1 MWGILLLAAMTLADV
16 EKLLEQGRNLSA
28 NPLQRLEQRLKANPD
43 DAAVRIQLLAWY
55 TENASTAG
63 EATAKAA
70 RVDHILWFLKY
81 EPKNP
86 VLTHSSAVGKLNC
99 ETKPTSRDEEQ
110 ACELQERQRK

>member
-1 MWGILLLAAMTLADV
+1 MWGILLFAAMTLADV

-43 DAAVRIQLLAWY
+43 DAAARIQLLAWY

-63 EATAKAA
+63 EATAKVA

-81 EPKNP
+81 DAKNP
-86 VLTHSSAVGKLNC
+86 VLTHSSGVGKLNC

>member
-1 MWGILLLAAMTLADV
+1 MLFFTAMTLANV

-28 NPLQRLEQRLKANPD
+28 NPLQRLEQRLKENPD
-43 DAAVRIQLLAWY
+43 DAAARIQLLAWY
-55 TENASTAG
+55 TENGSTAG

-86 VLTHSSAVGKLNC
+86 VLTHSSGVGTLDC
-99 ETKPTSRDEEQ
+99 GTKPASREEEQ